1 MLRKKMSALES
12 LKNYISKIKNLDKS
26 WNGKT
31 LEYLESLA
39 IPQNGLGDLTSIAQK
54 LIAVNKKF
62 SPQVN
67 SKCVVVMAAD
77 HGIAEENVSS
87 LPRVTDTIAKNILS
101 GSAALPILA
110 ESSGCDIK
118 LVDMGIAGDLKSCV
132 TNDNFFSKFINKTG
146 TRNFLKEPA
155 MSKAECIESILTGIE
170 IAEGLSHRYDIF
182 GVGDIGIG
190 NTTSA
195 AALAATILDLEV
207 EKVTVAGSGKTAQHW
222 EHKCNVVKKALK
234 AHKFDKKPTTLTA
247 LSTFGGYEIGA
258 MVGMILGA
266 ASTQTLILI
275 DGFTSSVAAL
285 CAIKLCPKVHDFIV
299 ASHESAEP
307 GHNLMLREIR
317 LKPLLKLKMRM
328 GQGVGIPLA
337 MNLIENTASLIK
349 NLNKVDD
356 LVPKDASHSE

>member
-1 MLRKKMSALES
+1 MSALES
-12 LKNYISKIKNLDKS
+12 LKNYISKIKVLDQT
-26 WNGKT
+26 WNDKT
-31 LEYLESLA
+31 SEYLETLA
-39 IPQNGLGDLTSIAQK
+39 IPQNGLGDLTPVAQK

-67 SKCVVVMAAD
+67 SKCVVIMAAD
-77 HGIAEENVSS
+77 HGIVDEKVSS
-87 LPRVTDTIAKNILS
+87 LPRVTDTIAKNIMNGSSALS
-101 GSAALPILA
+101 ILA

-118 LVDMGIAGDLKSCV
+118 VVDMGIAGDLKSCV
-132 TNDNFFSKFINKTG
+132 NNDNFFSKFINKTG
-146 TRNFLKEPA
+146 TKNFLKEPA
-155 MSKAECIESILTGIE
+155 MTKAECIESILTGIE

-195 AALAATILDLEV
+195 AALASTILNLEV
-207 EKVTVAGSGKTAQHW
+207 EKVTVAGSGKTVQHW
-222 EHKCNVVKKALK
+222 EHKCEVVKKALK
-234 AHKFDKKPTTLTA
+234 VHEFDKKPTVLTA
-247 LSTFGGYEIGA
+247 MSTFGGYEIAA

-266 ASTQTLILI
+266 ASTRTLILI

-285 CAIKLCPKVHDFIV
+285 CAIKLCPKVHDYLI

-307 GHNLMLREIR
+307 GHNLMLRKIR

-337 MNLIENTASLIK
+337 MNLVENTASLIK
-349 NLNKVDD
+349 NLNKADE
-356 LVPKDASHSE
+356 LKSRENGFLE